1 MFSDHFKTD
10 RTDAEARWI
19 KERSKVL
26 RKECP
31 IGRASRLIEYMY
43 VADIDE
49 HWKKC
54 EKSLTEML
62 DNQSAVFLLEQAL
75 VRQAKRDCDM
85 LYDFRP

>member
-1 MFSDHFKTD
+1 
-10 RTDAEARWI
+10 
-19 KERSKVL
+19 
-26 RKECP
+26 
-31 IGRASRLIEYMY
+31 MY